1 MMTCVREAAI
11 GSKMEDSPAGLHE
24 TQDTALLLDLQN
36 TLIKVGRYSRR
47 NERNIKT
54 TLARGNENLNSS
66 LLPGPRYW
74 SQVPARLVLIGQRQS
89 PLNKSNRRVT
99 IKTSMQKPKEQKH
112 SNSCK
117 TRQTPKSH
125 PSPDDIMLHNPS

>member
-1 MMTCVREAAI
+1 MQPFQSFCNMIVMMACVREAAI

-54 TLARGNENLNSS
+54 TLARGNKNLNSS
-66 LLPGPRYW
+66 LLPGPPYW
-74 SQVPARLVLIGQRQS
+74 S
-89 PLNKSNRRVT
+89 
-99 IKTSMQKPKEQKH
+99 
-112 SNSCK
+112 
-117 TRQTPKSH
+117 
-125 PSPDDIMLHNPS
+125 